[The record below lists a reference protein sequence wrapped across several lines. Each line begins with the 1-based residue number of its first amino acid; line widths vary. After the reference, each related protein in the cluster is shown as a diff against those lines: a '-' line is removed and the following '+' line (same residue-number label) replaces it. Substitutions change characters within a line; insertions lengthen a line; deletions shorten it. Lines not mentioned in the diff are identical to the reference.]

1 MEGVDSTRTRRNG
14 VAGSNPYIED
24 EGAPPPNEAYTLTIL
39 PLGITIEVKP
49 ESVPYG
55 QTGLPGSVLDIALAH
70 GIEIEHTCGGVV
82 ACSTCHCVIR
92 EGWDTIPESTDDEED
107 MLDNAPG
114 LETTSRLSCQAVP
127 SGSQHVV
134 VEIPSWNR
142 NAVKEGH

>member
-1 MEGVDSTRTRRNG
+1 
-14 VAGSNPYIED
+14 VAGVNPYIE
-24 EGAPPPNEAYTLTIL
+24 EGDVPPPTAPYTLTIL
-39 PLGITIEVKP
+39 PLGLKIEVDPAK
-49 ESVPYG
+49 VPYCT
-55 QTGLPGSVLDIALAH
+55 TGLPGSILDIALAN
-70 GIEIEHTCGGVV
+70 GLEIEHTCGGVV

-92 EGWDTIPESTDDEED
+92 EGWETLPESTDDEED

-127 SGSQHVV
+127 SGAQDVV